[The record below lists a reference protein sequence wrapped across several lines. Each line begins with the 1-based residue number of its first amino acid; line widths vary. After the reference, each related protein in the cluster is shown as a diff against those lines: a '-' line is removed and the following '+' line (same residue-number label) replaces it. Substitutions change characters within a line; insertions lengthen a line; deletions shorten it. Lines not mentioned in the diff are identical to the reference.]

1 MAEDCCRFQLISGD
15 GVLNKQGLENFK
27 RTTNLSQCGL
37 SYAVVAIMGPQS
49 GGKSTLLNK
58 LFQTNFRMMDAE
70 EGRSQTTQGIWMGKG
85 IGIEP
90 FTIAMDVEGSDSRE
104 RGQDGATFEKQSA
117 LFALAIADIVMIN
130 MWCHDIGRDH
140 AANRPLLKTVFEAMT
155 RLFHARKTTLL
166 FVLRDHST
174 KTPLERLERSLREDI
189 EKIWSEIAKPDAHKG
204 TPLGDFFNVEVTAL
218 PSYEYE
224 EQKFKD
230 KVDWLRQRFFHSISP
245 GGLAG
250 DRKDVQPASGFPLR
264 VEQIWKTIKD
274 NKDLDLP
281 AMEVMVAAF
290 QCEQIAKETL
300 SRLKSDKT
308 WLALRKAVEA
318 GPEPKFRKKLIS
330 ILKNSLS
337 QYDMEATH
345 FKESIRDE
353 KRQELETE
361 ALKVL
366 YPAYVDMLRHLHYSA
381 LKSLKKRL
389 VKRVKEASRD
399 GFEASI
405 DHIVQDVMHQFEE
418 GCKDVSIR
426 KEWDASAV
434 RESLFCDIEK
444 MKSKTKTRFYKAYN
458 TLKAKAVRSVAL
470 GIGGMTGAGVATA
483 AFIGD
488 WDALAAKKAGDV
500 ASITVRKIIKR
511 HMLKLENF
519 NANENTDN
527 SVNDIADDLTG
538 ETFDSSPDYEN
549 ASDTANDSDDLEGD
563 TANDSADD
571 LADDNVDCQ
580 NADDSANDSAE
591 DNVDCENADYTTED
605 CDDD

>member
-361 ALKVL
+361 AQKVL

-418 GCKDVSIR
+418 GCKVCLNILMAFPLYQDVSIR
-426 KEWDASAV
+426 KEWDASAF

-444 MKSKTKTRFYKAYN
+444 MKSKTKTRFYKVNFACIKN
-458 TLKAKAVRSVAL
+458 SLPVRERLFHVLESQTIIDYIDDSCDFILVSERKIRL
-470 GIGGMTGAGVATA
+470 GCSGFKSLVTIL
-483 AFIGD
+483 
-488 WDALAAKKAGDV
+488 LAARGV
-500 ASITVRKIIKR
+500 PRSRI
-511 HMLKLENF
+511 LFL
-519 NANENTDN
+519 
-527 SVNDIADDLTG
+527 
-538 ETFDSSPDYEN
+538 
-549 ASDTANDSDDLEGD
+549 
-563 TANDSADD
+563 
-571 LADDNVDCQ
+571 
-580 NADDSANDSAE
+580 
-591 DNVDCENADYTTED
+591 
-605 CDDD
+605 

>member
-130 MWCHDIGRDH
+130 MWCHDIGREH

-418 GCKDVSIR
+418 GCKGN
-426 KEWDASAV
+426 A
-434 RESLFCDIEK
+434 
-444 MKSKTKTRFYKAYN
+444 
-458 TLKAKAVRSVAL
+458 
-470 GIGGMTGAGVATA
+470 
-483 AFIGD
+483 
-488 WDALAAKKAGDV
+488 
-500 ASITVRKIIKR
+500 
-511 HMLKLENF
+511 ML
-519 NANENTDN
+519 TM
-527 SVNDIADDLTG
+527 
-538 ETFDSSPDYEN
+538 DSM
-549 ASDTANDSDDLEGD
+549 
-563 TANDSADD
+563 
-571 LADDNVDCQ
+571 Q
-580 NADDSANDSAE
+580 
-591 DNVDCENADYTTED
+591 
-605 CDDD
+605 

>member
-1 MAEDCCRFQLISGD
+1 M
-15 GVLNKQGLENFK
+15 K
-27 RTTNLSQCGL
+27 
-37 SYAVVAIMGPQS
+37 
-49 GGKSTLLNK
+49 
-58 LFQTNFRMMDAE
+58 
-70 EGRSQTTQGIWMGKG
+70 
-85 IGIEP
+85 
-90 FTIAMDVEGSDSRE
+90 
-104 RGQDGATFEKQSA
+104 
-117 LFALAIADIVMIN
+117 
-130 MWCHDIGRDH
+130 
-140 AANRPLLKTVFEAMT
+140 
-155 RLFHARKTTLL
+155 
-166 FVLRDHST
+166 
-174 KTPLERLERSLREDI
+174 
-189 EKIWSEIAKPDAHKG
+189 
-204 TPLGDFFNVEVTAL
+204 VEVTAL

-264 VEQIWKTIKD
+264 VEQIWEKIKD

-300 SRLKSDKT
+300 SRLKSDK
-308 WLALRKAVEA
+308 
-318 GPEPKFRKKLIS
+318 
-330 ILKNSLS
+330 
-337 QYDMEATH
+337 
-345 FKESIRDE
+345 
-353 KRQELETE
+353 
-361 ALKVL
+361 VL
-366 YPAYVDMLRHLHYSA
+366 HPAYVDMLRHLHYSA

-405 DHIVQDVMHQFEE
+405 DHIVQDAMHQFEKE
-418 GCKDVSIR
+418 CKDVSIR
-426 KEWDASAV
+426 REWDASAV

-444 MKSKTKTRFYKAYN
+444 MKSKTKTRFY
-458 TLKAKAVRSVAL
+458 KAKAVRSVAL

-549 ASDTANDSDDLEGD
+549 SSDTAIDSADDLEGD

-591 DNVDCENADYTTED
+591 DNVDCENADDTTDD